1 MRILLDSHVFV
12 WFVLGD
18 PQCRPKARELIGRED
33 ATVFVS
39 VVTAWEMAT
48 KFRLGKW
55 PEVGAF
61 VSDLPAII
69 VRHDFSA
76 LPISIEH
83 GRTAG
88 LMQNPHKDPFD
99 RMLVAQSKVE
109 SMPLVTADRR
119 LGSFGIETVW

>member
-18 PQCRPKARELIGRED
+18 PRCRPKAREMIERED

-48 KFRLGKW
+48 KYCLGKW
-55 PEVGAF
+55 PEVGAI
-61 VSDLPAII
+61 VNDLHEII
-69 VRHDFSA
+69 VQHDFSA

-83 GRTAG
+83 GRPG
-88 LMQNPHKDPFD
+88 GV
-99 RMLVAQSKVE
+99 VAEPAQKTRSIACW
-109 SMPLVTADRR
+109 SRR
-119 LGSFGIETVW
+119 ARSTRCRS